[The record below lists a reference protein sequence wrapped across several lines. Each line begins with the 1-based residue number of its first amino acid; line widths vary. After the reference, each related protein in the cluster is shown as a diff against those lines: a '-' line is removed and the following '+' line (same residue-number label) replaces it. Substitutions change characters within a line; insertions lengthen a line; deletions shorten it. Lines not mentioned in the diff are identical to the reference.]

1 MQTQTFLRV
10 TAKKK
15 EDREEKKWK
24 MEKGEKFS
32 GHQDIWLPGK
42 YQFRPCVNM

>member
-15 EDREEKKWK
+15 DREEKWQI
-24 MEKGEKFS
+24 EKEEKIS

-42 YQFRPCVNM
+42 YQFRPCVI

>member
-15 EDREEKKWK
+15 EGQRGEVADRERR
-24 MEKGEKFS
+24 KF
-32 GHQDIWLPGK
+32 QDIRIYGSLGNINLDL
-42 YQFRPCVNM
+42 V